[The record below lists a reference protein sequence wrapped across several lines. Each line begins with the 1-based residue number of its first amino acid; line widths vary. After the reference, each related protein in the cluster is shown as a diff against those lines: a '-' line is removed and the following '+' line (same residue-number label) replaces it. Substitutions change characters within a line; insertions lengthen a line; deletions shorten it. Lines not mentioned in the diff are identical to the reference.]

1 MSMRTKSKTLSP
13 HSQKVLDLLEKSQKP
28 LSAYEILDKLRKHG
42 IKAPPTVYRALDA
55 LVERGLAHRIE
66 SLNAFVACHGEDSSH
81 HHEHGAHFA
90 ICRACGTVAEIDDH
104 RLIDALHDAGKSIKF
119 RIEHETLELV
129 GLCRSCDDK
138 TQTAKA

>member
-1 MSMRTKSKTLSP
+1 MRTKNPDLSP
-13 HSQKVLDLLEKSQKP
+13 HSQKVLELLGKSPKA
-28 LSAYEILDKLRKHG
+28 LSAYEILDKLRSFG
-42 IKAPPTVYRALDA
+42 LKAPQTVYRALDA
-55 LVERGLAHRIE
+55 LVERGLVHRIE

-104 RLIDALHDAGKSIKF
+104 KLIDALHDAGKSIKF

-129 GLCRSCDDK
+129 GLC
-138 TQTAKA
+138 